1 MQSSKEQFRSL
12 IKSKTAKDV
21 LGENF
26 VLREIGSQEPIL
38 KAFEMLQKYNISSMP
53 VFFEQTHKYCGSIS
67 LQDVAIVIYGKKKKN
82 NISPLQKKKL
92 KKNFFFIY
100 NFFFLNIK

>member
-67 LQDVAIVIYGKKKKN
+67 LQDVAIVIYGKKIIFLHLKKT
-82 NISPLQKKKL
+82 L

-100 NFFFLNIK
+100 IFFFLNIK